1 MAELV
6 CPEVVVYLCQNCIPE
21 GGRMPRQWTE
31 EGKLVHVRMVPCSG
45 KIDAQYLL
53 SAMEGG
59 VRGLCVVACPQG
71 ECRLAQGNYR
81 AQVRV
86 GTIQRLLNEIGV
98 EPNRVRLLNCAKD
111 ESFERFEQL
120 VREAVDQILAL
131 GKSPTCDRVIESR
144 ETVEA
149 V

>member
-6 CPEVVVYLCQNCIPE
+6 CPEVAVYVCTNCVPE
-21 GGRMPRQWTE
+21 GGRLPRQWRQGE
-31 EGKLVHVRMVPCSG
+31 ALVLVRRVPCSG

-53 SAMEGG
+53 GAMEGG
-59 VRGLCVVACPQG
+59 VRGWCVVACPQG

-86 GTIQRLLNEIGV
+86 GTIQRLLKEIGV
-98 EPNRVRLLNCAKD
+98 EPERAQLLHCSKD

-120 VREAVDQILAL
+120 IHEAVDQVLAL
-131 GKSPTCDRVIESR
+131 GKSPVG
-144 ETVEA
+144 
-149 V
+149 

>member
-1 MAELV
+1 MAELI
-6 CPEVVVYLCQNCIPE
+6 CPEVVVYLCDNCVPE
-21 GGRMPRQWTE
+21 GGSMPRQWSQGE
-31 EGKLVHVRMVPCSG
+31 SLVHVRRVPCSG

-53 SAMEGG
+53 AAMEGG
-59 VRGLCVVACPQG
+59 LRGLCVVACPQG

-98 EPNRVRLLNCAKD
+98 EPERAQLLNCAKD

-120 VREAVDQILAL
+120 VREAVDEILAL
-131 GKSPTCDRVIESR
+131 GKSPVCSR
-144 ETVEA
+144 G
-149 V
+149 